1 MRNNKRVSVST
12 GTIINID
19 TEKGLIEVSDALG
32 TITKY
37 AVMPS
42 YLFDTD
48 GNHILVDE
56 LRSGDQVVINE
67 TGYLVMMKVW
77 RIAYQNKKI

>member
-1 MRNNKRVSVST
+1 MRNNKRISVST
-12 GTIINID
+12 GTIVNID
-19 TEKGLIEVSDALG
+19 FEKGLIEVSDALG

-48 GNHILVDE
+48 GNHIHLDE
-56 LRSGDQVVINE
+56 LRPGDQVMINE

-77 RIAYQNKKI
+77 KIA

>member
-12 GTIINID
+12 GTIVHID
-19 TEKGLIEVSDALG
+19 TENGLIGVSDALG
-32 TITKY
+32 TVTNY
-37 AVMPS
+37 AVRPS

-48 GNHILVDE
+48 GNHIHIDE
-56 LRSGDQVVINE
+56 LHPGDQVMINE

-77 RIAYQNKKI
+77 RIA